1 MATHAVPGTGLELI
15 LNAAEGVLQIVV
27 TEDEA
32 ILCAQ
37 EWYRS
42 ERATEILAPALAE
55 LATSLGIRW
64 SDLRRIACVR
74 GPGSFT
80 GIRIGLSTIK
90 GMCLACGR
98 PSLPVTS
105 FGLVAYNVKCGG
117 DFAVVIDAMH
127 GMYYCQT
134 FSCEGQPL
142 APPSYI
148 SGGGVAALG
157 LPLFGFEELPLENYT
172 RLNAGSC
179 LPRAVERALGGGFA
193 SLGALYV
200 RKSQAEEA
208 ASARP

>member
-1 MATHAVPGTGLELI
+1 MTYNFLAVDTSSKYLTVLACKGQKQVLRHSEECAMRHSVI
-15 LNAAEGVLQIVV
+15 LMDEIEAAM
-27 TEDEA
+27 DEA
-32 ILCAQ
+32 GLTPAGCDFFCAV
-37 EWYRS
+37 
-42 ERATEILAPALAE
+42 T
-55 LATSLGIRW
+55 
-64 SDLRRIACVR
+64 

-142 APPSYI
+142 TPPSYI